1 MRELGSRGAG
11 QKTTPPISSA
21 PPHPSLSHLFYSE
34 LLCPHFSPIS
44 TKMYLEKLQTPV
56 NPLHRGTS
64 VENTSGSA
72 ITQGV

>member
-11 QKTTPPISSA
+11 QKTTHPS
-21 PPHPSLSHLFYSE
+21 PPHLLTPHSLTCFTRNSSVLTF
-34 LLCPHFSPIS
+34 PPIS